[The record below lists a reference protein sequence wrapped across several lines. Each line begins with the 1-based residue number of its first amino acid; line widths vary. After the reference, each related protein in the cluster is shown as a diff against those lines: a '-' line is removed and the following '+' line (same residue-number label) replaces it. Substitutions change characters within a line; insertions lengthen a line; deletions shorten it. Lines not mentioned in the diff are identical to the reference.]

1 MPLRHAGQSPG
12 AGPRPRAPDA
22 VSLSADVEDVS
33 ALTLHQ
39 QIELQPGRRHAS
51 RLRALPPFSRR
62 ARVRGRP
69 RSGGHA
75 LHSHSLVPSCGLARA
90 SRLGQLLVA
99 CPPSTIAESGV
110 GMVLAATGRQ
120 RNRTAR
126 DREPRSKGSPLGCSV
141 RSRSYALS
149 SSARGTPLAT
159 GRVGS
164 GRPKGDRQAI
174 FAVVDA
180 KEPSLRLFLGEAPL
194 GLAKADYPSVSKRGG
209 LERRISR
216 SVRRLTDLQVRP

>member
-1 MPLRHAGQSPG
+1 
-12 AGPRPRAPDA
+12 
-22 VSLSADVEDVS
+22 
-33 ALTLHQ
+33 
-39 QIELQPGRRHAS
+39 
-51 RLRALPPFSRR
+51 
-62 ARVRGRP
+62 
-69 RSGGHA
+69 
-75 LHSHSLVPSCGLARA
+75 
-90 SRLGQLLVA
+90 
-99 CPPSTIAESGV
+99 
-110 GMVLAATGRQ
+110 
-120 RNRTAR
+120 
-126 DREPRSKGSPLGCSV
+126 V
-141 RSRSYALS
+141 RSRSSALS

-216 SVRRLTDLQVRP
+216 SVRRLTDLQVRPRPEGCASAIVRFRVNADGRRAPRTAICIKERGLEMEVVVAGLEGRPEPTLRELAEELAQDGCEEALNLDGGPSSGWASRADGGITFDSPRAPVRHAVVVRHR